1 VIDGIAPRLRTV
13 TVTDVERSVDRFLPG
28 LRVARA
34 YRRDWI
40 RPDLVAGVVLVALLV
55 PQGMAY
61 AELAGL
67 PPVTGLY
74 ATVLALL
81 AYALVGPSRILIL
94 GPDSALAPM
103 VFAAVVPL
111 VASGASPADRVTL
124 AAMLAILMGLI
135 CFAAGVF
142 RFGVLA
148 ELLSM
153 PMRIGYLNG
162 LAVVILVSQLPKLFG
177 FSTHA
182 DGVVNQLRAFAD
194 GVRDGQTNTTAL
206 AIGGACL
213 VTIMGLRR
221 FAPRVPG
228 MLIAVVGAT
237 LAVGLFDLTAR
248 GVAVVGAIPQGLP
261 TPAWPGVSAS
271 DAWSLLVAG
280 VGMAFITIADTVA
293 MSRTFAA
300 RDDPVD
306 ENQEIAAL
314 GIANVAAGLFQ
325 GFPVSASASRT
336 AVASDNG
343 AKSQLTGIVGAAGIL
358 VLLVAWSDATQN
370 LPVAS
375 LSAIVIAASL
385 ALFDVRELVRLARVR
400 RSEFLLAMATAAG
413 VVFVGVLQGIA
424 IAAALS
430 LANFVRRA
438 WRPYNVALGRIEG
451 RKGYHDVARH
461 PEAAQIPG
469 LVLFRFDAPL
479 FFANAEF
486 FVSRVHELIA
496 ERGEPV
502 HRVIVAAEPIS
513 DIDTTAAEALDVL
526 VDDLHDHGI
535 HLVFAELKGP
545 VKDQLDRYG
554 LAAKIGDHG
563 FPPTLGTAIDDYVET
578 AGVDWVDWED
588 RPRPG

>member
-1 VIDGIAPRLRTV
+1 LND
-13 TVTDVERSVDRFLPG
+13 VDRDVGRFVPG
-28 LRVARA
+28 IRVARE
-34 YRRDWI
+34 YRKAWI
-40 RPDLVAGVVLVALLV
+40 RPDLVAGIVLVALLV

-74 ATVLALL
+74 ATILALL

-111 VASGASPADRVTL
+111 VASDAPPTERVAL
-124 AAMLAILMGLI
+124 AAMAAILMGAI
-135 CFAAGVF
+135 CLAAGVF

-153 PMRIGYLNG
+153 PMRIGYLHG

-177 FSTHA
+177 FSTDA
-182 DGVVNQLRAFAD
+182 EGVVDQLRAFVD
-194 GVRDGQTNTTAL
+194 GVRDGDTVTAAL
-206 AIGGACL
+206 VIGLACL
-213 VTIMGLRR
+213 VTIVALRR

-228 MLIAVVGAT
+228 VLVAVVGAT
-237 LAVGLFDLTAR
+237 IAVAAFDLTQD

-261 TPAWPGVSAS
+261 HAQWPGVSAS
-271 DAWSLLVAG
+271 DAWSLLLAA

-293 MSRTFAA
+293 MSRTFAT
-300 RDDPVD
+300 RGESVD

-314 GIANVAAGLFQ
+314 GVANLAAGLFQ
-325 GFPVSASASRT
+325 GLPVSASASRT
-336 AVASDNG
+336 AVASANG
-343 AKSQLTGIVGAAGIL
+343 AKSQLTGIVGAAGIV
-358 VLLVAWSDATQN
+358 VLLVAWNDVTDD
-370 LPVAS
+370 LPTAA
-375 LSAIVIAASL
+375 LAAIVIAASFG
-385 ALFDVRELVRLARVR
+385 LFDMRELVRLAKVR
-400 RSEFLLAMATAAG
+400 RSEFALAVATMAG

-438 WRPYNVALGRIEG
+438 WRPYNVALGRIAG

-479 FFANAEF
+479 FFANAEYF
-486 FVSRVHELIA
+486 TDRIHELVA
-496 ERGEPV
+496 ARGEPV
-502 HRVIVAAEPIS
+502 RRVIVAAEPIS
-513 DIDTTAAEALDVL
+513 DIDTTAAEALDQL
-526 VDDLHDHGI
+526 IDELHRHHID
-535 HLVFAELKGP
+535 LVFAELKGP
-545 VKDQLDRYG
+545 VKDRLVRYG
-554 LAAKIGDHG
+554 LAQKLGDHG
-563 FPPTLGTAIDDYVET
+563 FPPTLGTAIDDYVERT
-578 AGVDWVDWED
+578 GVDWVDWED
-588 RPRPG
+588 RA

>member
-1 VIDGIAPRLRTV
+1 MERDLGRFVPGI
-13 TVTDVERSVDRFLPG
+13 
-28 LRVARA
+28 RVARG
-34 YRRDWI
+34 YRRAWV

-74 ATVLALL
+74 ATILALL
-81 AYALVGPSRILIL
+81 AYALVGPSRILII
-94 GPDSALAPM
+94 GPDSALSPM
-103 VFAAVVPL
+103 VFAALVPL
-111 VASGASPADRVTL
+111 LASDATPAQRVTL
-124 AAMLAILMGLI
+124 AAMLAILMGVVCL
-135 CFAAGVF
+135 AAGAF
-142 RFGVLA
+142 RLGVLA

-153 PMRIGYLNG
+153 PMRVGYLNG
-162 LAVVILVSQLPKLFG
+162 LAVAVLVSQLPKLFG
-177 FSTHA
+177 FSTSA
-182 DGVVNQLRAFAD
+182 DGVVDEARAFVQGVTD
-194 GVRDGQTNTTAL
+194 GKTNATAL
-206 AIGGACL
+206 VIGLACL
-213 VTIMGLRR
+213 AVIIGLRR
-221 FAPRVPG
+221 FAPRIPG
-228 MLIAVVGAT
+228 VLVAVVGAT
-237 LAVGLFDLTAR
+237 VAVAALDLTAK
-248 GVAVVGAIPQGLP
+248 GVAVIGAIPQGLP
-261 TPAWPGVSAS
+261 HPAWPGVGWS
-271 DAWSLLVAG
+271 DARTLLVAG

-293 MSRTFAA
+293 HSRVFAE
-300 RDDPVD
+300 RGDPID
-306 ENQEIAAL
+306 GNQEIVAL
-314 GIANVAAGLFQ
+314 GVANIASGLFQ
-325 GFPVSASASRT
+325 GMPVSASASRT
-336 AVASDNG
+336 AVASANG
-343 AKSQLTGIVGAAGIL
+343 ARSQLTGVVGAAGIVVML
-358 VLLVAWSDATQN
+358 VWFHSITENVPA
-370 LPVAS
+370 AS
-375 LSAIVIAASL
+375 LAAVVIAASFV
-385 ALFDVRELVRLARVR
+385 LFDVPALVRLFRVR
-400 RSEFLLAMATAAG
+400 KSECALAVATAAS
-413 VVFVGVLQGIA
+413 VIFVGVLQGIA

-438 WRPYNVALGRIEG
+438 WRPYNVALGRVEG

-526 VDDLHDHGI
+526 IDDLHDHDI